1 MKITRIKALCKAAK
15 KCVIYHDND
24 RQFLGTTDAIYPADS
39 LTLTPGSIAK
49 LFDMQDAPDLLR
61 VEEAHL
67 HACGIAPMMER
78 PHELREAGCINYLG
92 DTLYALASDTTGELL
107 WVMADYIKATEYTE
121 GYRRYWLAEN
131 KYGEPLVV
139 IEDGLLV
146 IGVVKPIPGKT
157 AESIKRMLEG
167 LQSMRPIGSPNPGEA
182 KTSDEIDGQMGMDD
196 LLPGLDTE
204 EDDDGA
210 TGK

>member
-1 MKITRIKALCKAAK
+1 MKINKIKALCKAAH
-15 KCVIYHDND
+15 KCIIYHDDD
-24 RQFLGTTDAIYPADS
+24 RQYIGTTDAIYPADG
-39 LTLTPGSIAK
+39 LTLTPGSIAT

-67 HACGIAPMMER
+67 HACGIAPMMEK

-92 DTLYALASDTTGELL
+92 DTLYGLASDTTGELL
-107 WVMADYIKATEYTE
+107 WVEADYIRATEYTE

-146 IGVVKPIPGKT
+146 IGVVKPIPGRT
-157 AESIKRMLEG
+157 AESIKKQLEG
-167 LQSMRPIGSPNPGEA
+167 LASLAPIGSPNPGETERKA
-182 KTSDEIDGQMGMDD
+182 EPIDGQMNIED
-196 LLPGLDTE
+196 LLPDPELEAGDE
-204 EDDDGA
+204 E
-210 TGK
+210 